1 MLYSSC
7 STVAVSTGIFFFFPL
22 GCILHDA
29 KDLSGSW
36 VAWEPPS
43 GGSGGGD
50 SEGVNEG
57 GGRDDGDGASDTVG
71 DGVDDGHH
79 VDGVG
84 HGGDDGHDVDAVGN
98 GDGADAVGDRD

>member
-7 STVAVSTGIFFFFPL
+7 STVAVSTGIFFFSL

-29 KDLSGSW
+29 QDLSGSW
-36 VAWEPPS
+36 VAQEPPS
-43 GGSGGGD
+43 GGSCGGD
-50 SEGVNEG
+50 SEGVHEG

-79 VDGVG
+79 ADGVG
-84 HGGDDGHDVDAVGN
+84 NGGDDGDDVDAVGN
-98 GDGADAVGDRD
+98 GDGGDAVGDGD